1 MDVPVGASVVV
12 TATGTVAANATGFLV
27 NTATA
32 VPPAGLVAR
41 STPTATDTD
50 QLLPQADLSRDQD
63 RSGLGGAG
71 QFDRL
76 HDHDHE
82 RRTRRTRPA

>member
-32 VPPAGLVAR
+32 VPPAGLGAR

-50 QLLPQADLSRDQD
+50 ELAA
-63 RSGLGGAG
+63 AG
-71 QFDRL
+71 
-76 HDHDHE
+76 
-82 RRTRRTRPA
+82 RPVA